1 MRPRPP
7 GWQKTPWPRSSPRA
21 GVRTR
26 RRCGR
31 FRTTTPRGCRRQAV
45 LALLGAGSLITAD
58 DRVDLLQD
66 PSDRSF
72 MVRYEAVRA
81 WARRGATARGC
92 QPLLD
97 TLNDDSLHIVLA
109 ALDALADSCPGNDLV
124 TERLASET
132 RTPPPQGSWQ
142 RQAHAFVALAKRA
155 PNRAEVALPT
165 FATHIQW
172 PVRMYAARA
181 AALMNDVAWLTRLA
195 YDPDDNV
202 AEVALPPLRK
212 RLGTESDAIFVAA
225 LGRKVHATASGRPGQ
240 PYQAIRTA
248 AIELKGSDATPQ
260 LVTALGGRART
271 NLGGPVRHLSR
282 YPDGVD
288 RAASRDGIVA
298 ETRTLTP
305 LLKDADSE
313 IARAAAA
320 LIGRWTGAI
329 PEIVPVQRTLQLPS
343 QSDLSSPDIA
353 IVEMASGR
361 SFRLRF
367 DKDQAPSRSHGSS
380 GSRRIVAT
388 TAQPSTESSRTSSF
402 RGAARMPTSTAATA
416 RSCATSAGC

>member
-1 MRPRPP
+1 M
-7 GWQKTPWPRSSPRA
+7 
-21 GVRTR
+21 
-26 RRCGR
+26 
-31 FRTTTPRGCRRQAV
+31 
-45 LALLGAGSLITAD
+45 
-58 DRVDLLQD
+58 
-66 PSDRSF
+66 
-72 MVRYEAVRA
+72 
-81 WARRGATARGC
+81 
-92 QPLLD
+92 
-97 TLNDDSLHIVLA
+97 
-109 ALDALADSCPGNDLV
+109 
-124 TERLASET
+124 
-132 RTPPPQGSWQ
+132 
-142 RQAHAFVALAKRA
+142 ALAKRA

-260 LVTALGGRART
+260 LVTAL
-271 NLGGPVRHLSR
+271 
-282 YPDGVD
+282 
-288 RAASRDGIVA
+288 AAALERISADQCDTSRDTRMALIARLGEMGSVA
-298 ETRTLTP
+298 QTRTLTP

-367 DKDQAPSRSHGSS
+367 DKDQAPLAVTRFIRLAKD
-380 GSRRIVAT
+380 RRYDGT
-388 TAQPSTESSRTSSF
+388 TFHRVVPNFVIQ
-402 RGAARMPTSTAATA
+402 GAARMPTSTAATA